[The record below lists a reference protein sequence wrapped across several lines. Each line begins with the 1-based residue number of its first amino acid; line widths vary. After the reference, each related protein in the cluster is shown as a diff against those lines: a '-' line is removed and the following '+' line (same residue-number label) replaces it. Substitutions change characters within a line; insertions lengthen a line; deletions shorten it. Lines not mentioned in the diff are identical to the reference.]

1 MMMIY
6 NDIYI
11 YTVYTVGKE
20 LYRYHLHI
28 SCMFS
33 IIMSLLL
40 LENLEKTDYV
50 DVEPWLFNPGFLDNK
65 AVP

>member
-20 LYRYHLHI
+20 FYRYHLQI
-28 SCMFS
+28 SCMIS
-33 IIMSLLL
+33 IMSLLL